1 MKKIRLIGFRLV
13 ILAFAATQFALAI
26 GMPSTLGGK

>member
-13 ILAFAATQFALAI
+13 ILAFAATQFALANLI
-26 GMPSTLGGK
+26 PTGFGGK

>member
-13 ILAFAATQFALAI
+13 ILAFAITQFALANGI
-26 GMPSTLGGK
+26 PSTFGGK

>member
-13 ILAFAATQFALAI
+13 ILAFAMTQFALAI
-26 GMPSTLGGK
+26 GAPTGLGGK